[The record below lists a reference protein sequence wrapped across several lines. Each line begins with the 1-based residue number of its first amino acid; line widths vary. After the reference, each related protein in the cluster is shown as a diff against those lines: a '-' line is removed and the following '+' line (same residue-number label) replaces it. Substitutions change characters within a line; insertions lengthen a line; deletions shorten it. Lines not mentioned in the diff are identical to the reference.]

1 MLFVANP
8 NNPTGQLMGRE
19 YLQEL
24 LEHCGQQGITVVVD
38 ECFIEFC
45 ESGREQPKFLLR
57 EIGQYENLLLAR
69 AFTKSFAMPG
79 VRLGYLVCS
88 NAELREKIR
97 RQLPEWNLSVFA
109 QRAGIA
115 CAEQSEQYLQDT
127 VEYVKNE
134 REYLREGLE
143 KLGIRVV
150 SGEVDF
156 LLLYTTQPIYDSLLA
171 KGILI
176 RNCENFRGL
185 GEGYYRIAVKKHEEN
200 EVLLQELAQITAE

>member
-1 MLFVANP
+1 
-8 NNPTGQLMGRE
+8 MGRE

-24 LEHCGQQGITVVVD
+24 LEHCRQQGITVVVD

-45 ESGREQPKFLLR
+45 ESGREQPKFLLG

-134 REYLREGLE
+134 REYLWEGLE

-185 GEGYYRIAVKKHEEN
+185 GEGLSLIH
-200 EVLLQELAQITAE
+200 I

>member
-1 MLFVANP
+1 MKICCWY
-8 NNPTGQLMGRE
+8 G
-19 YLQEL
+19 
-24 LEHCGQQGITVVVD
+24 
-38 ECFIEFC
+38 
-45 ESGREQPKFLLR
+45 LLR
-57 EIGQYENLLLAR
+57 KALLCQGCVWAIWY
-69 AFTKSFAMPG
+69 AATQSFGRKYAG
-79 VRLGYLVCS
+79 SYR
-88 NAELREKIR
+88 
-97 RQLPEWNLSVFA
+97 NLSVFA
-109 QRAGIA
+109 QRAGIV

-134 REYLREGLE
+134 REYLWEGLE

>member
-1 MLFVANP
+1 
-8 NNPTGQLMGRE
+8 MG
-19 YLQEL
+19 
-24 LEHCGQQGITVVVD
+24 
-38 ECFIEFC
+38 
-45 ESGREQPKFLLR
+45 
-57 EIGQYENLLLAR
+57 
-69 AFTKSFAMPG
+69 
-79 VRLGYLVCS
+79 
-88 NAELREKIR
+88 
-97 RQLPEWNLSVFA
+97 
-109 QRAGIA
+109 
-115 CAEQSEQYLQDT
+115 
-127 VEYVKNE
+127 
-134 REYLREGLE
+134 

>member
-1 MLFVANP
+1 M
-8 NNPTGQLMGRE
+8 
-19 YLQEL
+19 
-24 LEHCGQQGITVVVD
+24 EHCRQQGITVVVD

-45 ESGREQPKFLLR
+45 ESGREQPKFLLG
-57 EIGQYENLLLAR
+57 EIGQYENLLLVR
-69 AFTKSFAMPG
+69 AF
-79 VRLGYLVCS
+79 Y
-88 NAELREKIR
+88 EKLCYARGASGLSGMQQR
-97 RQLPEWNLSVFA
+97 RASGENTQAATGMDLSVFA

-134 REYLREGLE
+134 REYLWEGLE